1 MAQYDIILAQNVHA
15 TGIEFTEQAVNLT
28 ENQLVI
34 GNANKLPSSFAN
46 GTSKYYLRTNA
57 GATAP
62 EWKLMAG
69 TPETSFTLN
78 EDGSTNK
85 LKLQAGGTGNFTL
98 TVQTPTLTA
107 ARTQTFQDK
116 DGIIALKSD
125 ITDAIGTNDAMVYK
139 GVIDA
144 STNPNYP
151 AADAG
156 WTYKISVAGKIGG
169 ASGINVEVG
178 DMLICTADATASGT
192 HAAVGT
198 SWNIIQMNI
207 DGYVLGPASSTNNN
221 IAVFDGTTGKLIKD
235 GGSTIATLTASLKN
249 NLLDGIN
256 HLDTTTGTVQRGD
269 LITGQGTTPKW
280 TRLAKG
286 TANQV
291 LSMDGTGTDIV
302 WAAPYSHPA
311 LGSLS
316 NAVDTVTTLSSIK
329 IIGGDNPL
337 TLSNN
342 HITGYEYRTLAAGT
356 NISITAALNG
366 TITINNTYSYTEWVA
381 APSSKTATGTVGQK
395 AYDANYLY
403 ICTATNT
410 WCRVPLAKNW

>member
-15 TGIEFTEQAVNLT
+15 TGVEFTEQAVNLT

-85 LKLQAGGTGNFTL
+85 LKLQAGGTGNFIL

-291 LSMDGTGTDIV
+291 LSMNGTGTDIV

-311 LGSLS
+311 VGSLS

-342 HITGYEYRTLAAGT
+342 HIVGYEYRTLAAGT
-356 NISITAALNG
+356 NVSITAASNG

-403 ICTATNT
+403 ICTATDT

>member
-15 TGIEFTEQAVNLT
+15 TGVEFTEQAVNLT

-116 DGIIALKSD
+116 DGTIALTSD
-125 ITDAIGTNDAMVYK
+125 ITDAIGANDAMIYK

-169 ASGINVEVG
+169 ASGVNVEVG
-178 DMLICTADATASGT
+178 DMIICTADGTASGT
-192 HAAVGT
+192 HATVGT

-221 IAVFDGTTGKLIKD
+221 IAVFDGVSGKLIKD
-235 GGSTIATLTASLKN
+235 GGVATTAFALSSHVHGNITNTGYIGTTANIPIITGTGGILQAGSFGSAAN
-249 NLLDGIN
+249 TFCQGNDPRLSDARTPLSHTHGNITNAGAIGTTANLPII
-256 HLDTTTGTVQRGD
+256 TTTSGVLTVGSFGNSVNTFCQGNDSRLSD
-269 LITGQGTTPKW
+269 ARSLAWYTPVPATKTSVGTTGAI
-280 TRLAKG
+280 AK
-286 TANQV
+286 
-291 LSMDGTGTDIV
+291 
-302 WAAPYSHPA
+302 
-311 LGSLS
+311 
-316 NAVDTVTTLSSIK
+316 
-329 IIGGDNPL
+329 DN
-337 TLSNN
+337 
-342 HITGYEYRTLAAGT
+342 
-356 NISITAALNG
+356 
-366 TITINNTYSYTEWVA
+366 
-381 APSSKTATGTVGQK
+381 
-395 AYDANYLY
+395 NYLY
-403 ICTATNT
+403 ICLVGGAEGSAA
-410 WCRVPLAKNW
+410 WSRIPIAKNW